1 MKSLEDKIKTKEK
14 ELKELSE
21 KEMLDSRGRL
31 GNQLFNEK
39 KLMELMENEKK
50 LYMEIEQLKAE
61 RD

>member
-1 MKSLEDKIKTKEK
+1 LEDKIKTKEK